1 MIDMLKEESDDTLRA
16 LAEGALFTSSTLST
30 FGGAEE
36 PAAPKEEAAETE
48 EAAAAAQASSDEEK
62 LFLCVS
68 NTFLDLQGRKKHRR
82 KSAPGSKLGAESGG
96 NSSGFHV
103 LIFQN
108 RDIPIPFILIY
119 FIGPSGTQGGTLPV
133 RLQHVLGLPGRAKG
147 SPQKHACFEA

>member
-1 MIDMLKEESDDTLRA
+1 MFDYQKAVELHQRNNHIRVEEVAAT
-16 LAEGALFTSSTLST
+16 AED
-30 FGGAEE
+30 
-36 PAAPKEEAAETE
+36 PAAPKEE
-48 EAAAAAQASSDEEK
+48 

-96 NSSGFHV
+96 NSWGFHV
-103 LIFQN
+103 LIFRK
-108 RDIPIPFILIY
+108 RDIPIPFIIIY